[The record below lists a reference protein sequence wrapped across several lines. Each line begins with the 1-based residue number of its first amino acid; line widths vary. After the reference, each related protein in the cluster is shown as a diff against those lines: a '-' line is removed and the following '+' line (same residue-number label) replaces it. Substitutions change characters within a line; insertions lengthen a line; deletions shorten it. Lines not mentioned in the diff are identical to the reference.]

1 MSTDLQSSEEELKER
16 FFKLR
21 TRQDVADLLEITDYQ
36 LRYHLYISRKRAYKT
51 FTIPKKS
58 GESRII
64 HTPVT
69 PLKIIQKK
77 LNQVLRCVYQPK
89 ASTHGFA
96 VGRSIIT
103 NASQHLRQRYI
114 LNLDIKDFFP
124 SINFGRV
131 RGLYMAFPYRCTE
144 DVATV
149 LAQICC
155 YENQLPQGA
164 PTSPIVSNMICA
176 QLDSQLQKL
185 AKKYHCIY
193 TRYADDITFSTSKP
207 NFPPQLT
214 YFSDKLEKLVIGDE
228 LEKIIEKNG
237 FSINE
242 SKTRLKTRYKR
253 QEVTGITVNEKLNVK
268 RKAIRQVRAMLH
280 AWEKYGLE
288 KAQAEF
294 LIRFDKKQH
303 FHKRQ
308 PSFKYIVRGKIEF
321 IGRVRGRDDHIYLNF
336 LRWLKKLAP
345 EMVDLSTFD
354 VNASSSLDK
363 VQLNKIWIWTEG
375 KTDIKHLKAALTY
388 FEDKGRT
395 FDFKNDF
402 EINFKEDLPEQK
414 QGSSELLK
422 MCEQYCKSKQ
432 SEPII
437 AIFDRDEMN
446 IIPKV
451 HDEARGFKNWG
462 NGIYSFA
469 LPIPQHRP
477 NVKDICIEL
486 YYKDYE
492 IQRENNEA
500 RRLFLSSEFRSP
512 SGRHQNLEFI
522 TDKNKIKKEQLK
534 IIDSDVFDRDD
545 KNVALSKNSFADYI
559 LRGEEG
565 FNNFDFEE
573 FNEVFK
579 TIDNILKFHIE
590 NDGTSS

>member
-1 MSTDLQSSEEELKER
+1 MSIDLQKSEEELREHFRNLK
-16 FFKLR
+16 
-21 TRQDVADLLEITDYQ
+21 TRQDVAELLEISDYQ
-36 LRYHLYISRKRAYKT
+36 LRYHLYISHKEAYTT

-103 NASQHLRQRYI
+103 NAKQHLRQRYI

-131 RGLYMAFPYRCTE
+131 RGLYMAFPYHCTK
-144 DVATV
+144 DVATI

-155 YENQLPQGA
+155 YENKLPQGA

-176 QLDSQLQKL
+176 SLDSQLQKL

-207 NFPPQLT
+207 KFPPQLS

-228 LEKIIEKNG
+228 LEQIIEKNG
-237 FSINE
+237 FSINQ

-253 QEVTGITVNEKLNVK
+253 QEVTGITVNERLNVK

-288 KAQAEF
+288 EAQAEF
-294 LIRFDKKQH
+294 LRRFDKH
-303 FHKRQ
+303 NFHKQQ

-321 IGRVRGRDDHIYLNF
+321 IGTVRGKDDDIYLKF

-345 EMVDLSTFD
+345 EMVYESKCEVKNPSILTEDQLKK
-354 VNASSSLDK
+354 SSPL
-363 VQLNKIWIWTEG
+363 IWSEG
-375 KTDIKHLKAALTY
+375 KTDIKHLKAALKY
-388 FEDKGRT
+388 FQAKGRT
-395 FDFKNDF
+395 FDFII
-402 EINFKEDLPEQK
+402 EFKEDLDEQK
-414 QGSSELLK
+414 RGSSDLLE
-422 MCEQYCKSKQ
+422 MCKQYCKSKHIQ
-432 SEPII
+432 PII
-437 AIFDRDEMN
+437 AVFDRDEDN

-451 HDEARGFKNWG
+451 HEEATGFKNWG
-462 NGIYSFA
+462 NGVYSFA
-469 LPIPQHRP
+469 LPIPKHRQ
-477 NVKDICIEL
+477 NVKGICIEL
-486 YYKDYE
+486 YYKDSE
-492 IQRENNEA
+492 IQKHDSKN
-500 RRLFLSSEFRSP
+500 RRLFLSDEFSP
-512 SGRHQNLEFI
+512 KTGRHNKDYDLI
-522 TDKNKIKKEQLK
+522 ATDKSKLKKDELK
-534 IIDSDVFDRDD
+534 IIDDNVLDIQE
-545 KNVALSKNSFADYI
+545 KNVALSKNRFADYI
-559 LRGEEG
+559 LTGEEG
-565 FNNFDFEE
+565 FSDFDFEE
-573 FNEVFK
+573 FYEVFK
-579 TIDNILKFHIE
+579 IIEKIVKFHIE
-590 NDGTSS
+590 NDGTSSS

>member
-1 MSTDLQSSEEELKER
+1 MSTDLQKSEEELREHFRNLK
-16 FFKLR
+16 
-21 TRQDVADLLEITDYQ
+21 TRQDVADLLEISEYQ
-36 LRYHLYISRKRAYKT
+36 LRYHLYISPKKAYTT

-69 PLKIIQKK
+69 SLKIIQKK

-89 ASTHGFA
+89 PSTHGFA

-131 RGLYMAFPYRCTE
+131 RGLYMARPYSCTE
-144 DVATV
+144 EVATV

-176 QLDSQLQKL
+176 SLDSQLQNL
-185 AKKYHCIY
+185 AKKYQCIY

-207 NFPPQLT
+207 KFPPHLS

-242 SKTRLKTRYKR
+242 SKTRLKTRHKR

-288 KAQAEF
+288 EAQAEF
-294 LIRFDKKQH
+294 LRRFDKKQH
-303 FHKRQ
+303 FHKHQ

-321 IGRVRGRDDHIYLNF
+321 IGRVRGKNDHIYLNF
-336 LRWLKKLAP
+336 LRWLKRLAP
-345 EMVDLSTFD
+345 ELVDESKFEVD
-354 VNASSSLDK
+354 ASSSLNK
-363 VQLNKIWIWTEG
+363 RQLHKIWIWTEG
-375 KTDIKHLKAALTY
+375 KTDIKHLRSALKY
-388 FEDKGRT
+388 FESKEHT
-395 FDFKNDF
+395 FDF
-402 EINFKEDLPEQK
+402 EVEFKDDLNEQK

-422 MCEQYCKSKQ
+422 GCGQYCKLKQ
-432 SEPII
+432 PKPII
-437 AIFDRDEMN
+437 AIFDRDEIN

-451 HDEARGFKNWG
+451 HDEARGFKTWG
-462 NGIYSFA
+462 NGVYSFV
-469 LPIPQHRP
+469 LPIPPHRE
-477 NVKDICIEL
+477 NIKGICIEL
-486 YYKDYE
+486 YYKDSE
-492 IQRENNEA
+492 IKREDTEN
-500 RRLFLSSEFRSP
+500 RRLFLSNEFSP
-512 SGRHQNLEFI
+512 NTGRNYKNPELIAPDRVKFKKDEF
-522 TDKNKIKKEQLK
+522 K
-534 IIDSDVFDRDD
+534 IIDNNVFDIDE
-545 KNVALSKNSFADYI
+545 KNVALSKNRFADYI
-559 LRGEEG
+559 LTGKEG
-565 FNNFDFEE
+565 FNDFDFKE
-573 FNEVFK
+573 FSEVFK
-579 TIDNILKFHIE
+579 IIEKIIKFHIE
-590 NDGTSS
+590 NNDISS

>member
-1 MSTDLQSSEEELKER
+1 MSTDLQRPEEELKER
-16 FFKLR
+16 FFNLK
-21 TRQDVADLLEITDYQ
+21 TRQDIADLLEISDYQ
-36 LRYHLYISRKRAYKT
+36 LRYHLYISPKKAYTT

-89 ASTHGFA
+89 PSTHGFA

-114 LNLDIKDFFP
+114 LNIDIKDFFP

-131 RGLYMAFPYRCTE
+131 RGLYMALPYRCTE
-144 DVATV
+144 EVATV

-185 AKKYHCIY
+185 SKKYHCIY

-207 NFPPQLT
+207 KFPPQLS

-228 LEKIIEKNG
+228 LEQIIKKNG

-268 RKAIRQVRAMLH
+268 RKAIRQIRAMLH

-288 KAQAEF
+288 EAQSEF
-294 LIRFDKKQH
+294 LKRFDKKQY
-303 FHKRQ
+303 FHKHQ

-345 EMVDLSTFD
+345 EMVDESKFE
-354 VNASSSLDK
+354 VNNPSLLTEDHLGKSSPL
-363 VQLNKIWIWTEG
+363 IWSEG
-375 KTDIKHLKAALTY
+375 KTDIKHLKAALKY
-388 FEDKGRT
+388 FNDKGHT
-395 FDFKNDF
+395 FDFKI
-402 EINFKEDLPEQK
+402 EFKEDLDEQK
-414 QGSSELLK
+414 RGSSDLLA
-422 MCEQYCKSKQ
+422 MCQHCCRLPQ
-432 SEPII
+432 PQPII
-437 AIFDRDEMN
+437 AVFDRDEDN

-451 HDEARGFKNWG
+451 HDEATGFKNWG
-462 NGIYSFA
+462 KGVYSFV
-469 LPIPQHRP
+469 LPIPQHRQ
-477 NVKDICIEL
+477 NVKGICIEL

-492 IQRENNEA
+492 IQREDSEN
-500 RRLFLSSEFRSP
+500 RRLFLSNEFSP
-512 SGRHQNLEFI
+512 KTGRHKDSDLI
-522 TDKNKIKKEQLK
+522 ATDKNKLLKKDELK
-534 IIDSDVFDRDD
+534 IIDDNVLDRDE
-545 KNVALSKNSFADYI
+545 KNVALSKNRFADYI
-559 LRGEEG
+559 LTGEEG
-565 FNNFDFEE
+565 FNDFDFEG
-573 FNEVFK
+573 FYEVFK
-579 TIDNILKFHIE
+579 TIEKILKFHIE
-590 NDGTSS
+590 NEGTSS

>member
-1 MSTDLQSSEEELKER
+1 MSTDLQKSEEELREH
-16 FFKLR
+16 FFNLK
-21 TRQDVADLLEITDYQ
+21 TRQDVADLLEISDYQ
-36 LRYHLYISRKRAYKT
+36 LRYHLYISRKKAYTT

-131 RGLYMAFPYRCTE
+131 RGLYMALPYRCTE
-144 DVATV
+144 EVATV

-176 QLDSQLQKL
+176 SLDSQLQKL
-185 AKKYHCIY
+185 AKKYQCIY

-207 NFPPQLT
+207 KFPPQLS

-228 LEKIIEKNG
+228 LEQIIEKNG

-294 LIRFDKKQH
+294 LLRFDKKQN
-303 FHKRQ
+303 FHKAQ
-308 PSFKYIVRGKIEF
+308 PSFRYIVRGKIEF

-336 LRWLKKLAP
+336 LRWLKKIAP
-345 EMVDLSTFD
+345 EMVDESKFEVD
-354 VNASSSLDK
+354 ASSSLDK
-363 VQLNKIWIWTEG
+363 YQRHKILVWTEG
-375 KTDIKHLKAALTY
+375 KTDIKHLKAALKYLNENGHTL
-388 FEDKGRT
+388 
-395 FDFKNDF
+395 DF
-402 EINFKEDLPEQK
+402 EIEFKEDLDEQK

-422 MCEQYCKSKQ
+422 MCEQYCRSKHPQ
-432 SEPII
+432 PII
-437 AIFDRDEMN
+437 AIFDRDEPKY
-446 IIPKV
+446 IPQV
-451 HDEARGFKNWG
+451 HDDTRGFKIWG

-469 LPIPQHRP
+469 LPIPQHRLE
-477 NVKDICIEL
+477 VKDICIEL
-486 YYKDYE
+486 YYRDSE
-492 IQRENNEA
+492 IQRKDGEG
-500 RRLFLSSEFRSP
+500 RRLFLSNEFRSR
-512 SGRHQNLEFI
+512 SGRHQSLDLN
-522 TDKNKIKKEQLK
+522 TDRNKIKGEQIK
-534 IIDSDVFDRDD
+534 IIDSDVFDRED

-565 FNNFDFEE
+565 FNDFDFEE
-573 FNEVFK
+573 FVEVFK
-579 TIDNILKFHIE
+579 TIDNIIKFHIE
-590 NDGTSS
+590 NDGISS

>member
-1 MSTDLQSSEEELKER
+1 MSTDLQKSEEELREH
-16 FFKLR
+16 FFNLK
-21 TRQDVADLLEITDYQ
+21 TRQDVADLLEISDYQ
-36 LRYHLYISRKRAYKT
+36 LRYHLYICRKKAYTT

-103 NASQHLRQRYI
+103 NASQHLRQRYL
-114 LNLDIKDFFP
+114 LNIDIKDFFP

-131 RGLYMAFPYRCTE
+131 RGLYMALPYRCTE
-144 DVATV
+144 EVATV

-164 PTSPIVSNMICA
+164 PTSQIVSNMICA

-207 NFPPQLT
+207 KFPPQLS

-228 LEKIIEKNG
+228 LEQIIEKNG

-288 KAQAEF
+288 KAQTEF

-303 FHKRQ
+303 FHKHQ
-308 PSFKYIVRGKIEF
+308 PYFKYIVRGKIEF
-321 IGRVRGRDDHIYLNF
+321 IGRVRGIDDHIYLKF
-336 LRWLKKLAP
+336 IRWLKKLAS
-345 EMVDLSTFD
+345 EMVDESKFEL
-354 VNASSSLDK
+354 NSSNSLDK
-363 VQLNKIWIWTEG
+363 YQLKKISIWTEG
-375 KTDIKHLKAALTY
+375 KTDIKHLKAALRY
-388 FEDKGRT
+388 LKENGHSF
-395 FDFKNDF
+395 NF
-402 EINFKEDLPEQK
+402 EIEFKEDLDDQK

-422 MCEQYCKSKQ
+422 MCEQYCKSKHPQ
-432 SEPII
+432 PII
-437 AIFDRDEMN
+437 AIFDRDE
-446 IIPKV
+446 PKYISQA
-451 HDEARGFKNWG
+451 HDDTRGFKSWG

-469 LPIPQHRP
+469 LPIPQHRQE
-477 NVKDICIEL
+477 VKDVCVEL

-492 IQRENNEA
+492 IQREDSEG
-500 RRLFLSSEFRSP
+500 RRLFLSSEFSSR
-512 SGRHQNLEFI
+512 SGRHQKLDLT
-522 TDKNKIKKEQLK
+522 TDRNKIKGEQLK
-534 IIDSDVFDRDD
+534 IIDSDVFNRED

-559 LRGEEG
+559 L
-565 FNNFDFEE
+565 
-573 FNEVFK
+573 
-579 TIDNILKFHIE
+579 
-590 NDGTSS
+590 